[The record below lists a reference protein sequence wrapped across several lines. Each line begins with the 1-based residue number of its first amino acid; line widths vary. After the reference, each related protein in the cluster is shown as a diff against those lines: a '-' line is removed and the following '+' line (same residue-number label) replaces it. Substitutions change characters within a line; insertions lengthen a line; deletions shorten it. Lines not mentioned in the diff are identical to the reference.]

1 MSMAGE
7 HSEKLRDRT
16 VSDFGDQW
24 VRYSDN
30 SGFYGSLELLQ
41 DVFGPLLGPESI
53 VGRRVADIG
62 SGTGRIVQMLL
73 AAGAQHV
80 TAIEPSDAF
89 AVLEANTREHGPRV
103 RCLKLRGEEIP
114 AEGFDLVVSIG
125 VLHHI
130 PEPGP
135 VMKAAWRA
143 LRPGGRAAIWL
154 YGHEGNETYLALV
167 TPLRALTTRLPHPL
181 LAAVSTILTASLG
194 IYVAACRV
202 LPLPLRGYMRN
213 VVRRLT
219 WQKRYLTIY
228 DQLNPA
234 YARYYRR
241 EEALELF
248 RAAGFADVQ
257 LHHRHGYSWAVT
269 GLRPTAEPAV

>member
-7 HSEKLRDRT
+7 EPENLRERT

-24 VRYSDN
+24 LRYSDN

-41 DVFGPLLGPESI
+41 DVFGPLLAPESI
-53 VGRRVADIG
+53 AGRRVADIG
-62 SGTGRIVQMLL
+62 SGTGRIVQMLM

-80 TAIEPSDAF
+80 TAIEPSQAF
-89 AVLEANTREHGPRV
+89 SVLEANTRHYGERV
-103 RCLKLRGEEIP
+103 RCLNLRGDEIP
-114 AEGFDLVVSIG
+114 EEGFDLVVSIG

-130 PEPGP
+130 PEPRP
-135 VMKAAWRA
+135 VVKAAWRA

-154 YGHEGNETYLALV
+154 YGQEGNETYLALV
-167 TPLRALTTRLPHPL
+167 RPLRAVTTHLPHAL
-181 LAAVSTILTASLG
+181 LAALSGLLTAGLG
-194 IYVAACRV
+194 LYVAACRL

-219 WQKRYLTIY
+219 WEKRYLTIY

-241 EEALELF
+241 EEAVELL
-248 RAAGFADVQ
+248 RSAGFTDVQ
-257 LHHRHGYSWAVT
+257 LHHRHDYSWAVT
-269 GLRPTAEPAV
+269 GLRPTAANGA